1 MKTLTRSLAALFF
14 SLFLLACTDEERAV
28 WPAVELSFSP
38 AINASTR
45 ALEGVYPAD
54 EPFEV
59 WAFALPEG
67 KHWNTDAAAAATL
80 AAGSSVEFNGE
91 EWVPVPAVEWPRENN
106 LTCFAVAPGG
116 IASGFSLGDGVMIE
130 DFDATSGIHPMF
142 AGPVADCTAYN
153 TQGCIA
159 LPFVHALSKVEFCVR
174 SVSDSTIIVKSL
186 TVDGV
191 KYKGCFASLPFPH
204 WEPDDE
210 AMRVEFCGEPVV
222 AGRVAKS
229 VGVQMLMG
237 QRIDSK
243 VVLLVDVI
251 DKKGDIVE
259 LGRRIEVPVFV
270 DLWSAG
276 KYNRYVL
283 NLTASSA
290 YPDSEVLKRFDV

>member
-1 MKTLTRSLAALFF
+1 MKTLTRSLAALFL

-38 AINASTR
+38 AINVSTR
-45 ALEGVYPAD
+45 SVEGVYPAD
-54 EPFEV
+54 EPFTV
-59 WAFALPEG
+59 WAFALPG
-67 KHWNTDAAAAATL
+67 DKRWDNNAADAAPL
-80 AAGSSVEFNGE
+80 AEGSSVEFNGE

-116 IASGFSLGDGVMIE
+116 IASGFSLMDGITIE
-130 DFDATSGIHPMF
+130 DFDATSGIQPMF
-142 AGPVADCTAYN
+142 AGPIADCTAYN
-153 TQGCIA
+153 TQGCIV

-191 KYKGCFASLPFPH
+191 KYKGCFASLPFPR

-210 AMRVEFCGEPVV
+210 EMCVEFCSEPLV

-237 QRIDSK
+237 QIIDSK

-259 LGRRIEVPVFV
+259 PGRRIEVPVFV

-290 YPDSEVLKRFDV
+290 YTDSDVLKRFDI

>member
-1 MKTLTRSLAALFF
+1 
-14 SLFLLACTDEERAV
+14 
-28 WPAVELSFSP
+28 
-38 AINASTR
+38 
-45 ALEGVYPAD
+45 VYPAD
-54 EPFEV
+54 EPFTV
-59 WAFALPEG
+59 WAFALPG
-67 KHWNTDAAAAATL
+67 DKRWDSNAADAAPL
-80 AAGSSVEFNGE
+80 AEGCSVEFNGE

-116 IASGFSLGDGVMIE
+116 IASGFSLRDGVMIE

-210 AMRVEFCGEPVV
+210 AMRVEFCSEPVV

-251 DKKGDIVE
+251 DKKGDMVE
-259 LGRRIEVPVFV
+259 QGRRIEVPVFV
-270 DLWSAG
+270 DLWSTG

-290 YPDSEVLKRFDV
+290 YTDSDVLKRFDI

>member
-45 ALEGVYPAD
+45 SVEGVYPAD

-67 KHWNTDAAAAATL
+67 KLWNTDAAAAATL

-91 EWVPVPAVEWPRENN
+91 CWVPVPALEWLRGKS
-106 LTCFAVAPGG
+106 LTCFAVAPKG
-116 IASGFSLGDGVMIE
+116 IASGFSLRDGVMIE

-186 TVDGV
+186 TLDNV
-191 KYKGCFASLPFPH
+191 KHRGCFASLPIPH

-210 AMRVEFCGEPVV
+210 AMRVEFCGETVV

-251 DKKGDIVE
+251 DKKGDMVE
-259 LGRRIEVPVFV
+259 QGRRIEVPVFV
-270 DLWSAG
+270 DLWSTG

-290 YPDSEVLKRFDV
+290 YTDSDVLKRFDI

>member
-1 MKTLTRSLAALFF
+1 MKTLTKCLVALLL
-14 SLFLLACTDEERAV
+14 LFLPFACTEEERGVA
-28 WPAVELSFSP
+28 PAVELSFSP

-91 EWVPVPAVEWPRENN
+91 CWVPVPALECQATSS
-106 LTCFAVAPGG
+106 LTCFAIAPQG
-116 IASGFSLGDGVMIE
+116 IASDFSLEKGVTIK
-130 DFDATSGIHPMF
+130 DFDVTSGILPLF
-142 AGPVADCTAYN
+142 AGPIADYNVYN

-191 KYKGCFASLPFPH
+191 KYKGSFESLPTPH
-204 WEPDDE
+204 WSAGDE
-210 AMRVEFCGEPVV
+210 TMCVEFCGEPIV

-259 LGRRIEVPVFV
+259 LGRRIEVPEFV
-270 DLWSAG
+270 DLWSTG
-276 KYNRYVL
+276 KYNRYIL

-290 YPDSEVLKRFDV
+290 YPDSEVLKRFDI